1 VKIMTVLVTG
11 ATGNIG
17 RRIVDHLIDLA
28 ANSIRAPATKPARAK
43 LPDRVTALTGLYG
56 APLPERWMLRSSWPH
71 STPKMHRSRWMTS
84 PGWPRRCWSSPM
96 SHTSAGCIRSR
107 GGIGVPISYQQCD
120 RAEAEA
126 AFQTALGRK
135 RHGISTRSKTHSS
148 WGSPAQPVVQWAGAN
163 AELFR

>member
-17 RRIVDHLIDLA
+17 RRIVDHLIDLG

-43 LPDRVTALTGLYG
+43 LPDGVTALTGLYG

-107 GGIGVPISYQQCD
+107 GGIGVPIGYQQCD
-120 RAEAEA
+120 RAGAEA
-126 AFQTALGRK
+126 SFQTVPRPEAAWYLDQ
-135 RHGISTRSKTHSS
+135 IEDTLLM
-148 WGSPAQPVVQWAGAN
+148 GSPAQSVVQWAGAN